1 MGRHYRKRSGGIIK
15 KAAALAV
22 IIAALAGALAWFCYD
37 SGKTLESA
45 RYQDVVVKE
54 GTAVSPDAGEKE
66 GAKKDTPLILS
77 PDAAALSS
85 DTAQRPGK
93 PASPA
98 AARPAEV
105 KYSGPVPLLAL
116 IVDDGGGQMEYTK
129 RVAALDMPLTWAI
142 IPYQRYSK
150 ETAALAASRGVPY
163 LLHLPMQAEVDK
175 DGAQYIIG
183 KGMSADSVRQKTAAA
198 LDSLP
203 GAIGLNNHR
212 GSLATADAVLM
223 EPVMAELKRRGLI
236 FVDSRT
242 SGKSVAYATALSAGV
257 EALQNRGFLDN
268 TADKNAIAARF
279 REIVKNAQK
288 RGALVVICHFRPSTV
303 MFLEELAKNYKNL
316 PVKLVTAPEMLELI
330 KEGAPEG
337 ES

>member
-1 MGRHYRKRSGGIIK
+1 MGRHYRKQGGIVK
-15 KAAALAV
+15 KAALAV
-22 IIAALAGALAWFCYD
+22 VIAVLAACALAWFCCD
-37 SGKTLESA
+37 SEKTLEKA
-45 RYQDVVVKE
+45 QHPDAAVKA
-54 GTAVSPDAGEKE
+54 GSAVSPDAGVKE
-66 GAKKDTPLILS
+66 GVKKDAPLIIS
-77 PDAAALSS
+77 PDAAAPSP
-85 DTAQRPGK
+85 DGAVK
-93 PASPA
+93 PLEQAPQP
-98 AARPAEV
+98 ARPAEM

-129 RVAALDMPLTWAI
+129 RVAALDMPLTWSI

-150 ETAALAASRGVPY
+150 ETAVLAASKGVPY

-175 DGAQYIIG
+175 DSSQYIIG
-183 KGMSADSVRQKTAAA
+183 KGMSADLVRQKTAAA

-212 GSLATADAVLM
+212 GSLATADARLM
-223 EPVMAELKRRGLI
+223 APVMAELKRRGLI

-242 SGKSVAYATALSAGV
+242 SGKSVAYAAALSAGV

-316 PVKLVTAPEMLELI
+316 PVKLVTAPEMLKLI
-330 KEGAPEG
+330 KEGAPEEG
-337 ES
+337 V